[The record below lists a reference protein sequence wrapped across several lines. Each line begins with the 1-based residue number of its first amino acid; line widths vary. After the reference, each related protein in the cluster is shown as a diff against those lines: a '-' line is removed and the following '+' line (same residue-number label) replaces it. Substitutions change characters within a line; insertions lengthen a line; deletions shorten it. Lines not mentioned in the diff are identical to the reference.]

1 MAKKTTSCG
10 GDLLSM
16 YKTLLLDLP
25 LAGAKWGLGRGGE
38 KEVTEAV
45 WRSYD
50 AAVRV
55 ATTAIDNL
63 YHAPLFSIV
72 SGRFLHRLLQ
82 WQQFSNALAEAFF
95 TGLWKTVGLP
105 TAAEVQALHEEI
117 RALKANHQLLG
128 KRRGPLLEESI
139 AAQVATMNLKAWQET
154 LEALRDERP
163 NGAATEAVGGES

>member
-72 SGRFLHRLLQ
+72 LGRFLHRLLQ

-163 NGAATEAVGGES
+163 NGAATEAAGGES

>member
-10 GDLLSM
+10 GDLLTM

-55 ATTAIDNL
+55 ATTAIDSL
-63 YHAPLFSIV
+63 YRNPLFGAVLS
-72 SGRFLHRLLQ
+72 RFLRELLQ
-82 WQQFSNALAEAFF
+82 WQQLSNALAGAFF
-95 TGLWKTVGLP
+95 TGLWKTAGLP
-105 TAAEVQALHEEI
+105 TAAEVQALREEI
-117 RALKANHQLLG
+117 RSLKANRQLLG
-128 KRRGPLLEESI
+128 KRRGALFEESI
-139 AAQVATMNLKAWQET
+139 AVQAATVNLKALQET
-154 LEALRDERP
+154 LEALQDERP
-163 NGAATEAVGGES
+163 NGAATEAAGGES